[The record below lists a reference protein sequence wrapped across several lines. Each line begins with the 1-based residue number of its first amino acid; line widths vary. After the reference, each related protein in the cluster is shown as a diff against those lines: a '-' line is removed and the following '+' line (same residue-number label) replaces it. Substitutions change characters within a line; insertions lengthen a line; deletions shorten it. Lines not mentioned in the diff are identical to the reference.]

1 MDSGQKARRFPWFEV
16 LGVAVVLT
24 VVGTILLP
32 ALGRSRSGTPRAADQ
47 NNLKQLGIVFK
58 MYSGEHD
65 DLFPPMTRYA
75 DVWMFDLRSVYPE
88 YLSDLSIMVSPNQ
101 PNAEEL
107 RGQINALSTQ
117 QPIDWEALTRLVAQS
132 YAYIGWATRD
142 DAELAK
148 LVEARRGLRSEQ
160 LSDDIVVEGKTF
172 YRLKEGVERHF
183 ISDTTYATASAEA
196 QGKIPVVISITPPP
210 KSANGNNVLY
220 MDGHVAWI
228 KDFPAALFRSHS
240 TSSQQSAAKTK

>member
-1 MDSGQKARRFPWFEV
+1 MDSGQKARWFPWFEV

-24 VVGTILLP
+24 IVGTVLLP
-32 ALGRSRSGTPRAADQ
+32 ALGRSRSGSPRAGDQ
-47 NNLKQLGIVFK
+47 NNLKQLGIIFK

-75 DVWMFDLRSVYPE
+75 DIWMFDLQSVYPE
-88 YLSDLSIMVSPNQ
+88 YLSDLSIMVSPNL

-107 RGQINALSTQ
+107 RGQINTLSTQ
-117 QPIDWEALTRLVAQS
+117 QPIDWEALTWLAAQS
-132 YAYIGWATRD
+132 YAYTGWATEENV
-142 DAELAK
+142 ELSQ
-148 LVEARRGLRSEQ
+148 LIEARRGLSSEK

-183 ISDTTYATASAEA
+183 ISDTTYTTASAEA

-210 KSANGNNVLY
+210 KSANGNNVLF

-228 KDFPAALFRSHS
+228 KDFPAALFRTQS
-240 TSSQQSAAKTK
+240 TSSQQSAANTK